1 MQVASI
7 DQLAVHFALESNLL
21 HTESD
26 EAQRQLAREKG
37 DGNTHAHSADT
48 LPFELKTCSTY
59 KLYM

>member
-37 DGNTHAHSADT
+37 DGNTHTHTHSADT
-48 LPFELKTCSTY
+48 LELKT
-59 KLYM
+59 